1 MNEPGHTLT
10 VWIGDQVAG
19 HLHHHPTT
27 NRFAFA
33 YAEAWREGRGAFALG
48 PQLPLKAPVDQS
60 PDQHS
65 AIVRQFFEN
74 LLPEGDA
81 LDHAAQAHGVSKSN
95 LLGLIHALGRET
107 AGAIRLTAGDD
118 AAPLA
123 EQAEPAP
130 PFLRE
135 VTREELSQRIRERAQ
150 LPFSVWDQKVRLS
163 IAGYQDKI
171 AVYEHEGRMFLVNGG
186 PKASTVIVKPV
197 PTRPGLASLPG
208 NEFMCMQLARA
219 AGLPVA
225 DTWLEHVPE
234 PVLFVKRFDR
244 KETRTGVERLHLI
257 DGCQLLGLSVG
268 MKYERPY
275 GDGPDVRN
283 IRDGASLRTLFQAI
297 NQYSLQ
303 PAVDRL
309 ALLRWA
315 IFQVLIGNTDAHGK
329 NLSFFVQPSGV
340 RLAPAYD
347 MVCIPALKD
356 AQLSSTLAMAVGDA
370 FTVAE
375 ITPFDWAQLGQQ
387 AGVRPSAMAQQ
398 MTSLIG
404 KVTEA
409 LKAASEVAQQR
420 GGGQDTIYAVSQ
432 HVIEACDRHRTA
444 TTQVKAIK
452 PDWL

>member
-1 MNEPGHTLT
+1 MSHPIHALT

-19 HLHHHPTT
+19 HLHHQPAT

-33 YAEAWREGRGAFALG
+33 YADRWRDAPGAFALG
-48 PQLPLKAPVDQS
+48 PQLPLKASSDQS

-81 LDHAAQAHGVSKSN
+81 LDHAAQVHGVSKSN

-107 AGAIRLTAGDD
+107 AGAIRLTTSDD

-123 EQAEPAP
+123 EQAEH
-130 PFLRE
+130 LRE
-135 VTREELSQRIRERAQ
+135 VTREELSQRIRQRAE

-171 AVYEHEGRMFLVNGG
+171 AVYERSGQLFLVDGG
-186 PKASTVIVKPV
+186 SKASTVIVKPM
-197 PTRPGLASLPG
+197 PARPALADLPG

-225 DTWLEHVPE
+225 DTWLEHLPE

-244 KETRTGVERLHLI
+244 QETQARVERLHVI

-275 GDGPDVRN
+275 GDNPDVRN
-283 IRDGASLRTLFQAI
+283 IRDGASLRSLFQAI
-297 NQYSLQ
+297 NLHSLQ

-329 NLSFFVQPSGV
+329 NLSFFVRPSGV
-340 RLAPAYD
+340 SLAPAYD
-347 MVCIPALKD
+347 MVCISALKD
-356 AQLSSTLAMAVGDA
+356 AQLSGTLAMAVGDA
-370 FTVAE
+370 FHGDE
-375 ITPFDWAQLGQQ
+375 ITPFDWAQLGRQ
-387 AGVRPSAMAQQ
+387 AGLRPSAMASQ
-398 MTSLIG
+398 MTGLMD
-404 KVTEA
+404 KVIHATPMASQVALDNGVGREA
-409 LKAASEVAQQR
+409 VEAIV
-420 GGGQDTIYAVSQ
+420 Q
-432 HVIEACDRHRTA
+432 HVRQACDRHRGAAMQT
-444 TTQVKAIK
+444 KGIK
-452 PDWL
+452 PGWL

>member
-1 MNEPGHTLT
+1 MNEPGHALT

-33 YAEAWREGRGAFALG
+33 YANAWREARDAFALG
-48 PQLPLKAPVDQS
+48 PQLPLKAPDNQS

-81 LDHAAQAHGVSKSN
+81 LDHAAQAHGMSKSN

-107 AGAIRLTAGDD
+107 AGAIRLTAGDV
-118 AAPLA
+118 APLTEEP
-123 EQAEPAP
+123 EQ
-130 PFLRE
+130 LRE
-135 VTREELSQRIRERAQ
+135 ITREELSQRIRERAQ
-150 LPFSVWDQKVRLS
+150 LPFSVWDQQVRLS

-171 AVYEHEGRMFLVNGG
+171 AVYEHDGRLFLVNGG

-197 PTRPGLASLPG
+197 PTRPALASLPG

-244 KETRTGVERLHLI
+244 RETPTGVEHLHLI

-283 IRDGASLRTLFQAI
+283 IRDGASLRTLFKAI
-297 NQYSLQ
+297 NQHSLQ

-340 RLAPAYD
+340 SLAPAYD

-356 AQLSSTLAMAVGDA
+356 AQLSGTLAMAVGDT
-370 FTVAE
+370 FTEAE

-387 AGVRPSAMAQQ
+387 AGLRPSAMGRQ
-398 MTSLIG
+398 MIGLID

-409 LKAASEVAQQR
+409 LKAAREVAQKSGVSQAPI
-420 GGGQDTIYAVSQ
+420 DAVSQ
-432 HVIEACDRHRTA
+432 RVIETCDRHRIA
-444 TTQVKAIK
+444 ATQVKAIK
-452 PDWL
+452 SDWL

>member
-10 VWIGDQVAG
+10 VWIGDRVAG

-33 YAEAWREGRGAFALG
+33 YADAWREARDAFALG
-48 PQLPLKAPVDQS
+48 PQLPLKAPADQS

-118 AAPLA
+118 SAPIA
-123 EQAEPAP
+123 EEPEQ
-130 PFLRE
+130 LRE
-135 VTREELSQRIRERAQ
+135 ITREELSQRIRERAQ
-150 LPFSVWDQKVRLS
+150 RPFSVWDQQVRLS

-171 AVYEHEGRMFLVNGG
+171 AVYEHDSRLFLVNGG

-197 PTRPGLASLPG
+197 PTRPVLASLPG

-234 PVLFVKRFDR
+234 PVLFVRRFDR
-244 KETRTGVERLHLI
+244 RETPTGVERLHLI

-283 IRDGASLRTLFQAI
+283 IRDGASLRALFQAI
-297 NQYSLQ
+297 NQHSLQ

-340 RLAPAYD
+340 SLAPAYD

-356 AQLSSTLAMAVGDA
+356 AQLSGTLAMAVGDA
-370 FTVAE
+370 FTEAE
-375 ITPFDWAQLGQQ
+375 ITPFDWAQLGRQ
-387 AGVRPSAMAQQ
+387 AGLRPVAMARQIS
-398 MTSLIG
+398 TITD
-404 KVTEA
+404 KVAEA
-409 LKAASEVAQQR
+409 LNTARDAAHQSGVVDGVVEA
-420 GGGQDTIYAVSQ
+420 IAL
-432 HVIEACDRHRTA
+432 HVRNACDRHRTA
-444 TTQVKAIK
+444 ATQVKDIK
-452 PDWL
+452 LDWL

>member
-1 MNEPGHTLT
+1 MSEISHTLT

-19 HLHHHPTT
+19 HLHHKPTT

-33 YAEAWREGRGAFALG
+33 YADTWLKARGAFALG
-48 PQLPLKAPVDQS
+48 PQLPLKTPADQS
-60 PDQHS
+60 PDQQS

-107 AGAIRLTAGDD
+107 AGAIRLTTGD
-118 AAPLA
+118 AAALA
-123 EQAEPAP
+123 TQPEQ
-130 PFLRE
+130 LRE
-135 VTREELSQRIRERAQ
+135 VTREELSQRIRQRPQ
-150 LPFSVWDQKVRLS
+150 LPFSVWDQQVRLS

-171 AVYEHEGRMFLVNGG
+171 AIYEHAGQLFLVDGG

-197 PTRPGLASLPG
+197 PTRTALASLPS
-208 NEFMCMQLARA
+208 NEYMCMQLARA

-225 DTWLEHVPE
+225 NTWLEHVPE
-234 PVLFVKRFDR
+234 PVLFVSRFDR
-244 KETRTGVERLHLI
+244 RETPTGVERLHMI

-297 NQYSLQ
+297 NQHGLQ

-340 RLAPAYD
+340 SLAPAYD
-347 MVCIPALKD
+347 MVCIRALKD
-356 AQLSSTLAMAVGDA
+356 AQLSGTLAMAVGEA
-370 FTVAE
+370 FTVAD

-387 AGVRPSAMAQQ
+387 AGLRPSAMARQ
-398 MTSLIG
+398 MTGLIDR
-404 KVTEA
+404 VTEA
-409 LKAASEVAQQR
+409 LKVARSMATQS
-420 GGGQDTIYAVSQ
+420 GVSQ
-432 HVIEACDRHRTA
+432 HTVDTITQQVSDACDRHRTEA
-444 TTQVKAIK
+444 TQVKSIK
-452 PDWL
+452 PNWL

>member
-33 YAEAWREGRGAFALG
+33 YADAWREARDAFALG
-48 PQLPLKAPVDQS
+48 PQLPLKAPDDQS

-74 LLPEGDA
+74 LLPEGNA

-118 AAPLA
+118 
-123 EQAEPAP
+123 PAP
-130 PFLRE
+130 IAEEPEQLRE
-135 VTREELSQRIRERAQ
+135 ITREELSQRIRERAQ
-150 LPFSVWDQKVRLS
+150 LPFSVWDQQVRLS

-171 AVYEHEGRMFLVNGG
+171 AIYEHDSRLFLVNGG

-197 PTRPGLASLPG
+197 PTRPALASLPG

-234 PVLFVKRFDR
+234 PVLFVRRFDR
-244 KETRTGVERLHLI
+244 KETLKGVKRLHLI

-283 IRDGASLRTLFQAI
+283 IRDGASLRALFQAI
-297 NQYSLQ
+297 NQHSLQ

-329 NLSFFVQPSGV
+329 NLSFFVHPSGV
-340 RLAPAYD
+340 SLAPAYD

-356 AQLSSTLAMAVGDA
+356 AQLSGTLAMAVGDA
-370 FTVAE
+370 FTEAD

-387 AGVRPSAMAQQ
+387 AGLRPSVMAQQ
-398 MTSLIG
+398 MTGLIG
-404 KVTEA
+404 KVTDAQKIVSEEA
-409 LKAASEVAQQR
+409 RKR
-420 GGGQDTIYAVSQ
+420 GVGQAPIDAISQ

-444 TTQVKAIK
+444 ATQVKAIK
-452 PDWL
+452 TDWL

>member
-1 MNEPGHTLT
+1 MSEPSHALT

-33 YAEAWREGRGAFALG
+33 YADAWRESRDAFALG
-48 PQLPLKAPVDQS
+48 PQLPLKPPGDQS

-123 EQAEPAP
+123 DQAEQ
-130 PFLRE
+130 LRE
-135 VTREELSQRIRERAQ
+135 ITREELSQRIRERAQ
-150 LPFSVWDQKVRLS
+150 LPFSVWDQQVRLS

-171 AVYEHEGRMFLVNGG
+171 AVYEHDGRLFLVNGG
-186 PKASTVIVKPV
+186 PKASSVIVKPV
-197 PTRPGLASLPG
+197 PTRPALASLPG
-208 NEFMCMQLARA
+208 NEFMCMQMARA

-244 KETRTGVERLHLI
+244 KETRTGVDRLHLI

-275 GDGPDVRN
+275 GDGHDVRN

-370 FTVAE
+370 FTEAE
-375 ITPFDWAQLGQQ
+375 ITPFDWAQLGHQ
-387 AGVRPSAMAQQ
+387 AGLRPSAMAQQ
-398 MTSLIG
+398 ITGLIS
-404 KVTEA
+404 KVPEA
-409 LKAASEVAQQR
+409 IEIASGIAQKRDVNQE
-420 GGGQDTIYAVSQ
+420 TIDAVSR

-444 TTQVKAIK
+444 ATQVKVIK
-452 PDWL
+452 PDSL

>member
-19 HLHHHPTT
+19 HLHHHPNT

-33 YAEAWREGRGAFALG
+33 YADAWREARGAFALG
-48 PQLPLKAPVDQS
+48 PQLPLNAPVDQS

-107 AGAIRLTAGDD
+107 AGAIRLTVSDVI
-118 AAPLA
+118 APVA
-123 EQAEPAP
+123 ETTESPKDH
-130 PFLRE
+130 LRE

-150 LPFSVWDQKVRLS
+150 LPFSVWDQQVRLS

-171 AVYEHEGRMFLVNGG
+171 AVYEQDGRLFLVNGG

-197 PTRPGLASLPG
+197 PTRPALASLPG
-208 NEFMCMQLARA
+208 NEFMCMQLARTV
-219 AGLPVA
+219 GLPVA

-244 KETRTGVERLHLI
+244 KETRTGVDRLHLI

-283 IRDGASLRTLFQAI
+283 IRDGASLRVLFQAI

-356 AQLSSTLAMAVGDA
+356 AQLSRTLAMAVGDA
-370 FTVAE
+370 FTEAE
-375 ITPFDWAQLGQQ
+375 ITPFDWAQLGHQ
-387 AGVRPSAMAQQ
+387 AGLRPSALAQQ

-409 LKAASEVAQQR
+409 LKATSEVTQKL
-420 GGGQDTIYAVSQ
+420 GVGQDTIDAVSQ
-432 HVIEACDRHRTA
+432 HVIEACGRHRTA
-444 TTQVKAIK
+444 ATQVKAIK

>member
-19 HLHHHPTT
+19 HLNHHPTT

-33 YAEAWREGRGAFALG
+33 YAEAWREARGAFALG

-65 AIVRQFFEN
+65 AIARQFFEN

-118 AAPLA
+118 AAPPADQA
-123 EQAEPAP
+123 EQ
-130 PFLRE
+130 LRE
-135 VTREELSQRIRERAQ
+135 ITREELSQRIRERAQ
-150 LPFSVWDQKVRLS
+150 LPFSVWDQHVRLS

-171 AVYEHEGRMFLVNGG
+171 AVYEHDGRLFLVNGG

-197 PTRPGLASLPG
+197 PTRPALASLPG

-244 KETRTGVERLHLI
+244 KETPTSVERLHLI

-370 FTVAE
+370 FTEAE
-375 ITPFDWAQLGQQ
+375 ITPFDWAQLGHQ
-387 AGVRPSAMAQQ
+387 AGLRPSAMAQQ
-398 MTSLIG
+398 ITGLIS

-409 LKAASEVAQQR
+409 IEIASGIAQKRDVSQE
-420 GGGQDTIYAVSQ
+420 TIDAVSR
-432 HVIEACDRHRTA
+432 HVIEACDRHRTSA
-444 TTQVKAIK
+444 TQVKVIK

>member
-33 YAEAWREGRGAFALG
+33 YAEAWREARGAFALG
-48 PQLPLKAPVDQS
+48 PQLPLKAPVDQT

-107 AGAIRLTAGDD
+107 AGAIRLTAGDE

-123 EQAEPAP
+123 DQAEQ
-130 PFLRE
+130 LRE
-135 VTREELSQRIRERAQ
+135 ITREELSQRIRERAQ
-150 LPFSVWDQKVRLS
+150 LPFSVWDQQVRLS

-171 AVYEHEGRMFLVNGG
+171 AVYEHDGRLFLVNGG

-197 PTRPGLASLPG
+197 PTRPALASLPG

-244 KETRTGVERLHLI
+244 KETPTSVERLHLI

-283 IRDGASLRTLFQAI
+283 IRDGASLRTLFQVI

-340 RLAPAYD
+340 SLAPAYD

-356 AQLSSTLAMAVGDA
+356 AQLSGTLAMAVGDA
-370 FTVAE
+370 FTEAE

-387 AGVRPSAMAQQ
+387 AGLRPAAMARQ
-398 MTSLIG
+398 MTSLID
-404 KVTEA
+404 KVLEA
-409 LKAASEVAQQR
+409 LPAARQVALNNGVGPEVVE
-420 GGGQDTIYAVSQ
+420 TIAQ
-432 HVIEACDRHRTA
+432 HVGHACELHRAAAAKT
-444 TTQVKAIK
+444 KDIK
-452 PDWL
+452 PALL

>member
-10 VWIGDQVAG
+10 VWMRDQVAG

-33 YAEAWREGRGAFALG
+33 YADAWREARDAFALG
-48 PQLPLKAPVDQS
+48 PQLPLKAPDDQS

-95 LLGLIHALGRET
+95 MLGLIHALGRET
-107 AGAIRLTAGDD
+107 AGAIRLTTGDD
-118 AAPLA
+118 AAPIA
-123 EQAEPAP
+123 EEPEQ
-130 PFLRE
+130 LRE
-135 VTREELSQRIRERAQ
+135 ITREELSQRIRERAQ
-150 LPFSVWDQKVRLS
+150 LPFSVWDQQVRLS

-171 AVYEHEGRMFLVNGG
+171 AVYEHDGRLFLVNSG

-197 PTRPGLASLPG
+197 PTRPALASLPG

-234 PVLFVKRFDR
+234 PVLFVRRFDR
-244 KETRTGVERLHLI
+244 KETPKGVERLHLI

-283 IRDGASLRTLFQAI
+283 IRDGASLRALFQAI
-297 NQYSLQ
+297 NQHSLQ

-356 AQLSSTLAMAVGDA
+356 AQLSGTLAMAVGDA
-370 FTVAE
+370 FTEAD

-387 AGVRPSAMAQQ
+387 AGLRPSAMAQQ
-398 MTSLIG
+398 MTGLIG
-404 KVTEA
+404 KVTDA
-409 LKAASEVAQQR
+409 LKVASEEAQKR
-420 GGGQDTIYAVSQ
+420 GVGQAPIDAISQ
-432 HVIEACDRHRTA
+432 HVIEACDRHRNA
-444 TTQVKAIK
+444 ATQVKTIK

>member
-1 MNEPGHTLT
+1 MNGPGHTLT

-33 YAEAWREGRGAFALG
+33 YADAWREARDAFVLG
-48 PQLPLKAPVDQS
+48 PQLPLKAPDDQS

-107 AGAIRLTAGDD
+107 AGAIRLTAGDV
-118 AAPLA
+118 ATLTEGP
-123 EQAEPAP
+123 EQ
-130 PFLRE
+130 LRE

-150 LPFSVWDQKVRLS
+150 LPFSVWDQQVRLS

-171 AVYEHEGRMFLVNGG
+171 AVYEHDGRLFLVNGG

-197 PTRPGLASLPG
+197 PTRPALASLPG

-234 PVLFVKRFDR
+234 PVLFVRRFDR
-244 KETRTGVERLHLI
+244 KETPKGVERLHLI

-283 IRDGASLRTLFQAI
+283 IRDGASLRALFQAI
-297 NQYSLQ
+297 NQHSLQ

-340 RLAPAYD
+340 SLAPAYD

-370 FTVAE
+370 FTEAD

-387 AGVRPSAMAQQ
+387 AGLRPSAMAQQ
-398 MTSLIG
+398 MTGLIG
-404 KVTEA
+404 KVTDA
-409 LKAASEVAQQR
+409 LKVASEEVQKR
-420 GGGQDTIYAVSQ
+420 GVGQAPIDAISQ

-444 TTQVKAIK
+444 ATQVKTIK

>member
-1 MNEPGHTLT
+1 MNEPGHALT

-33 YAEAWREGRGAFALG
+33 YADAWREARDAFALG
-48 PQLPLKAPVDQS
+48 PQLPLKAPDNQS

-81 LDHAAQAHGVSKSN
+81 LDHAAQAHGMSTSN

-107 AGAIRLTAGDD
+107 AGAIRLTAGDV
-118 AAPLA
+118 APLTEEP
-123 EQAEPAP
+123 EQ
-130 PFLRE
+130 LRE
-135 VTREELSQRIRERAQ
+135 ITREELSQRIRERAQ
-150 LPFSVWDQKVRLS
+150 LPFSVWDQQVRLS

-171 AVYEHEGRMFLVNGG
+171 AVYEHDGRLFLVNGG

-197 PTRPGLASLPG
+197 PTRPALASLPG

-244 KETRTGVERLHLI
+244 RETPTGVERLHLI

-283 IRDGASLRTLFQAI
+283 IRDGASLRTLFKAI
-297 NQYSLQ
+297 NQHSLQ

-340 RLAPAYD
+340 SLAPAYD

-356 AQLSSTLAMAVGDA
+356 AQLSGTLAMAVGDT
-370 FTVAE
+370 FTEAE

-387 AGVRPSAMAQQ
+387 AGLRPSAMGRQ
-398 MTSLIG
+398 MIGLID

-409 LKAASEVAQQR
+409 LKAAREVAQKS
-420 GGGQDTIYAVSQ
+420 GVSQ
-432 HVIEACDRHRTA
+432 APIDAISQRVIETCDRHRIA
-444 TTQVKAIK
+444 ATQVKAIK
-452 PDWL
+452 SDWL

>member
-1 MNEPGHTLT
+1 MNAPGHTLT

-19 HLHHHPTT
+19 HLHHHPNT

-33 YAEAWREGRGAFALG
+33 YADAWREARGAFALG
-48 PQLPLKAPVDQS
+48 PQLPLTAPVGQS

-107 AGAIRLTAGDD
+107 AGAIRLTAGDGS
-118 AAPLA
+118 ASIS
-123 EQAEPAP
+123 EEPEP
-130 PFLRE
+130 LRE
-135 VTREELSQRIRERAQ
+135 ITRAELSQRIRERAR
-150 LPFSVWDQKVRLS
+150 LPFSVWDQQVRLS

-171 AVYEHEGRMFLVNGG
+171 AVYKHDGKLFLVNGG

-197 PTRPGLASLPG
+197 PTRPALASLPG

-219 AGLPVA
+219 TGLPVA
-225 DTWLEHVPE
+225 ETWLEHVPE

-244 KETRTGVERLHLI
+244 RETTQGVERLHLI

-283 IRDGASLRTLFQAI
+283 IRDGANLRALFQAI
-297 NQYSLQ
+297 NQHSLQ

-329 NLSFFVQPSGV
+329 NLSFFVHPSGV
-340 RLAPAYD
+340 SLAPAYD

-370 FTVAE
+370 FTEAD
-375 ITPFDWAQLGQQ
+375 ITPFDWAQLGKE
-387 AGVRPSAMAQQ
+387 AGLRPGAMAKQ
-398 MTSLIG
+398 MTGLIN
-404 KVTEA
+404 KVSEA
-409 LKAASEVAQQR
+409 LTAASQAAHQGSV
-420 GGGQDTIYAVSQ
+420 GKDTIEAITHQVS
-432 HVIEACDRHRTA
+432 VACARHRA
-444 TTQVKAIK
+444 AATQVQSIK
-452 PDWL
+452 TTWL

>member
-1 MNEPGHTLT
+1 MNEPGHALT

-33 YAEAWREGRGAFALG
+33 YADAWREARGAFALG

-107 AGAIRLTAGDD
+107 AGAIRLTVGDVVE
-118 AAPLA
+118 PV
-123 EQAEPAP
+123 AEPAEP
-130 PFLRE
+130 PRDHLRE

-150 LPFSVWDQKVRLS
+150 LPFSVWDQQVRLS

-171 AVYEHEGRMFLVNGG
+171 AVYEQDGKLFLVNGG

-197 PTRPGLASLPG
+197 PTRPALASLPS

-219 AGLPVA
+219 TGLPVA

-234 PVLFVKRFDR
+234 PALFVRRFDR
-244 KETRTGVERLHLI
+244 REMPTGVERLHLI

-297 NQYSLQ
+297 NQHSLQ

-340 RLAPAYD
+340 SLAPAYD

-356 AQLSSTLAMAVGDA
+356 AQLSGTLAMAVGDA
-370 FTVAE
+370 FVDAE

-387 AGVRPSAMAQQ
+387 AGLRPAAMAKQ
-398 MTSLIG
+398 MTGLID
-404 KVTEA
+404 KVLEA
-409 LKAASEVAQQR
+409 LPAARQVALKN
-420 GGGQDTIYAVSQ
+420 GVGPEILETIAQ
-432 HVIEACDRHRTA
+432 HVGHACELHRAATA
-444 TTQVKAIK
+444 TIKDIK
-452 PDWL
+452 PALL

>member
-33 YAEAWREGRGAFALG
+33 YADAWREARDAFALG
-48 PQLPLKAPVDQS
+48 PQLPLKVPDEQS

-107 AGAIRLTAGDD
+107 AGAIRLTAGNDSEPI
-118 AAPLA
+118 AKEP
-123 EQAEPAP
+123 EQ
-130 PFLRE
+130 LRE
-135 VTREELSQRIRERAQ
+135 ITREELSQRIRERAQ
-150 LPFSVWDQKVRLS
+150 RPFSVWDQQVRLS

-171 AVYEHEGRMFLVNGG
+171 AVYEHDSRLFLVNGG

-197 PTRPGLASLPG
+197 PTRPALASLPG
-208 NEFMCMQLARA
+208 NEFMCMQLARS

-234 PVLFVKRFDR
+234 PVLFVRRFDR
-244 KETRTGVERLHLI
+244 KETLKGVERLHLI

-283 IRDGASLRTLFQAI
+283 IRDGASLRALFQAI
-297 NQYSLQ
+297 NQHSLQ

-340 RLAPAYD
+340 SLAPAYD

-356 AQLSSTLAMAVGDA
+356 AQLSGTLAMAVGDA
-370 FTVAE
+370 FTEAE

-387 AGVRPSAMAQQ
+387 AGLRPAAMAQQ
-398 MTSLIG
+398 MNGLIG

-409 LKAASEVAQQR
+409 LKVADEVAQKR
-420 GGGQDTIYAVSQ
+420 GVGQAHIDAVSRY
-432 HVIEACDRHRTA
+432 VLDACDKHRRA
-444 TTQVKAIK
+444 STQVKAIK
-452 PDWL
+452 PGWL

>member
-1 MNEPGHTLT
+1 MNEPGLALT

-19 HLHHHPTT
+19 HLHHNPNT

-33 YAEAWREGRGAFALG
+33 YAEAWREARNAFGLG
-48 PQLPLKAPVDQS
+48 PQLPLKAPDDQS

-95 LLGLIHALGRET
+95 LLGHVHALGRET
-107 AGAIRLTAGDD
+107 AGAIRLTAGDV
-118 AAPLA
+118 APLKEEP
-123 EQAEPAP
+123 EQ
-130 PFLRE
+130 LRE
-135 VTREELSQRIRERAQ
+135 IVREELSQRIRERAQ
-150 LPFSVWDQKVRLS
+150 LPFSVWDQQVRLS

-171 AVYEHEGRMFLVNGG
+171 AVYEHDSRLFLVNGG

-197 PTRPGLASLPG
+197 PTRPALASLPG
-208 NEFMCMQLARA
+208 NEFMCMQLASA

-244 KETRTGVERLHLI
+244 RETPTGVERLHLI
-257 DGCQLLGLSVG
+257 DGCQFLGLSVG

-283 IRDGASLRTLFQAI
+283 IRDGASLRALFKAI

-356 AQLSSTLAMAVGDA
+356 SQLSGTLAMAVGDA
-370 FTVAE
+370 FAEAE
-375 ITPFDWAQLGQQ
+375 ITPFEWAQLGHQ
-387 AGVRPSAMAQQ
+387 AGLRPSAMAQQ
-398 MTSLIG
+398 MTGLIG
-404 KVTEA
+404 KVAVA
-409 LKAASEVAQQR
+409 LKVASEVAQR
-420 GGGQDTIYAVSQ
+420 LDVGQDTIDAISR

-444 TTQVKAIK
+444 VTQVKAIRS
-452 PDWL
+452 DWL

>member
-1 MNEPGHTLT
+1 MNGPGHTLT

-19 HLHHHPTT
+19 NLHHHPTT

-33 YAEAWREGRGAFALG
+33 YADAWREARDAFALG
-48 PQLPLKAPVDQS
+48 PQLPLKAPDDQS

-74 LLPEGDA
+74 LLPEGNA

-107 AGAIRLTAGDD
+107 AGAIRLTAGDVVT
-118 AAPLA
+118 PTEEP
-123 EQAEPAP
+123 EQ
-130 PFLRE
+130 LRE
-135 VTREELSQRIRERAQ
+135 ITREELSQRIRQRAQ
-150 LPFSVWDQKVRLS
+150 LPFSVWDQQVRLS

-171 AVYEHEGRMFLVNGG
+171 AVYEHDGRLFLVNGG
-186 PKASTVIVKPV
+186 PKASTVILKPV
-197 PTRPGLASLPG
+197 PTRPALASLPG
-208 NEFMCMQLARA
+208 NELMCMQLARA

-225 DTWLEHVPE
+225 EAWLEHVPE

-244 KETRTGVERLHLI
+244 RETPTGVERQHLI

-268 MKYERPY
+268 LKYERPY

-283 IRDGASLRTLFQAI
+283 IRDGASLRALFQAI
-297 NQYSLQ
+297 NQHSLQ

-356 AQLSSTLAMAVGDA
+356 AQLSGTLAMAVGDA
-370 FTVAE
+370 FTEAE

-387 AGVRPSAMAQQ
+387 AGLRPSAMAQQ
-398 MTSLIG
+398 MKGLIG

-409 LKAASEVAQQR
+409 LKLTGEIAQR
-420 GGGQDTIYAVSQ
+420 HRVGQDTIDAISQ

-444 TTQVKAIK
+444 ATQVKAIK

>member
-1 MNEPGHTLT
+1 MSDTSHALT
-10 VWIGDQVAG
+10 VWVGDQVAG
-19 HLHHHPTT
+19 HLHHHPST
-27 NRFAFA
+27 NRFSFA
-33 YAEAWREGRGAFALG
+33 YADTWRKARGAFAIG
-48 PQLPLKAPVDQS
+48 PQLPLNTPSDPS

-95 LLGLIHALGRET
+95 LLGLIQALGRET
-107 AGAIRLTAGDD
+107 AGAIRLTASDD
-118 AAPLA
+118 AGPLA
-123 EQAEPAP
+123 EQAEQ
-130 PFLRE
+130 LRE
-135 VTREELSQRIRERAQ
+135 ITREELSQRIRQRAE
-150 LPFSVWDQKVRLS
+150 LPFSVWDQTVRLS

-171 AVYEHEGRMFLVNGG
+171 AVYEHAGRLYLVDGG

-197 PTRPGLASLPG
+197 PIRAALAGLPG
-208 NEFMCMQLARA
+208 NEFMCMQLARQ

-234 PVLFVKRFDR
+234 PVLFVRRFDR
-244 KETRTGVERLHLI
+244 KEAQAGVDRLHLI

-275 GDGPDVRN
+275 GDGPDVRD
-283 IRDGASLRTLFQAI
+283 IRDGASLRSLFQAI
-297 NQYSLQ
+297 NLHSLQ

-329 NLSFFVQPSGV
+329 NLSFFVHPSGV
-340 RLAPAYD
+340 SLAPAYD

-356 AQLSSTLAMAVGDA
+356 ARLSGTLAMAVGDA
-370 FTVAE
+370 FTAAD

-387 AGVRPSAMAQQ
+387 AGLRPPAMARQ
-398 MTSLIG
+398 MTSLMD
-404 KVTEA
+404 KVLAA
-409 LKAASEVAQQR
+409 LPGASEAASGSGVEHDAVAV
-420 GGGQDTIYAVSQ
+420 IAQ
-432 HVIEACDRHRTA
+432 HVDQACNMHRMA
-444 TTQVKAIK
+444 AKLLKSIR
-452 PDWL
+452 PDDL

>member
-1 MNEPGHTLT
+1 MSTPSHALT
-10 VWIGDQVAG
+10 VWIGGHVAG

-27 NRFAFA
+27 NRFAFV
-33 YAEAWREGRGAFALG
+33 YADSWRDAPGSFALG
-48 PQLPLKAPVDQS
+48 PQLPLKAPADQS
-60 PDQHS
+60 TDQHS

-107 AGAIRLTAGDD
+107 AGAIRLTTSDD
-118 AAPLA
+118 AASLA
-123 EQAEPAP
+123 TQPEH
-130 PFLRE
+130 LRE
-135 VTREELSQRIRERAQ
+135 VTREELSQRIRQRAD

-171 AVYEHEGRMFLVNGG
+171 AVYEHAGQLFLVDGG
-186 PKASTVIVKPV
+186 PKASTVIVKPL
-197 PTRPGLASLPG
+197 PARPALAGLPG

-234 PVLFVKRFDR
+234 PVLFVRRFDR
-244 KETRTGVERLHLI
+244 KQAQARVERLHLI

-275 GDGPDVRN
+275 GDNPEVRN
-283 IRDGASLRTLFQAI
+283 IRDGASLRSLMQAI
-297 NQYSLQ
+297 NIHSLQ

-329 NLSFFVQPSGV
+329 NLSFFVHPSGV
-340 RLAPAYD
+340 SLAPAYD

-356 AQLSSTLAMAVGDA
+356 AQLSGTLAMAVGDA
-370 FTVAE
+370 FVEAE
-375 ITPFDWAQLGQQ
+375 ITPFDWAQLGHLS
-387 AGVRPSAMAQQ
+387 GLRPAAMARQ
-398 MTSLIG
+398 MIGLMDKVMDALSVACQVALKNGVAQG
-404 KVTEA
+404 KVEA
-409 LKAASEVAQQR
+409 IA
-420 GGGQDTIYAVSQ
+420 Q
-432 HVIEACDRHRTA
+432 HVRHACERHRAAAAKTRD
-444 TTQVKAIK
+444 VK
-452 PDWL
+452 PDLL

>member
-1 MNEPGHTLT
+1 MSEPGHTLT

-33 YAEAWREGRGAFALG
+33 YADAWGKARGAYALG
-48 PQLPLKAPVDQS
+48 PQLPLKAPVGQS
-60 PDQHS
+60 SDQHS

-107 AGAIRLTAGDD
+107 AGAIRLTASDV
-118 AAPLA
+118 
-123 EQAEPAP
+123 AEPVESPVAP
-130 PFLRE
+130 QQAPLRE
-135 VTREELSQRIRERAQ
+135 VTRAELSQRIRERAQ
-150 LPFSVWDQKVRLS
+150 LPFSVWDQQVRLS

-171 AVYEHEGRMFLVNGG
+171 AVYEHGGKLFLVNSG
-186 PKASTVIVKPV
+186 PLASTVIVKPV
-197 PTRPGLASLPG
+197 PTRPALAALPG

-234 PVLFVKRFDR
+234 PVLFVRRFDR
-244 KETRTGVERLHLI
+244 KETPAGVGRLHLI

-283 IRDGASLRTLFQAI
+283 IRDGASLRALFRAI
-297 NQYSLQ
+297 NQHSLQ

-329 NLSFFVQPSGV
+329 NLSFFVHPSGLS
-340 RLAPAYD
+340 LAPAYD

-370 FTVAE
+370 FTEAD
-375 ITPFDWAQLGQQ
+375 ITPFDWAQLGNE
-387 AGVRPSAMAQQ
+387 AGLRPAAMAKQ
-398 MTSLIG
+398 MTGLID
-404 KVTEA
+404 KVREA
-409 LKAASEVAQQR
+409 LTTASQAAHQ
-420 GGGQDTIYAVSQ
+420 GGVGKDTIEAITHQVSM
-432 HVIEACDRHRTA
+432 ACDRHRA
-444 TTQVKAIK
+444 AATQVQSIKAT
-452 PDWL
+452 WL

>member
-33 YAEAWREGRGAFALG
+33 YADSWREARDAFALG
-48 PQLPLKAPVDQS
+48 PQLPLKAPDDQS

-107 AGAIRLTAGDD
+107 AGAIRLTAGDV
-118 AAPLA
+118 APLTEEP
-123 EQAEPAP
+123 EQ
-130 PFLRE
+130 LRE
-135 VTREELSQRIRERAQ
+135 ITREELSQRIRERAQ
-150 LPFSVWDQKVRLS
+150 LPFSVWDQQVRLS

-171 AVYEHEGRMFLVNGG
+171 AVYEHDGRLFLVKGG

-197 PTRPGLASLPG
+197 PTRPALASLPG

-219 AGLPVA
+219 ARLPVA

-244 KETRTGVERLHLI
+244 RETPTGVERLHLI

-283 IRDGASLRTLFQAI
+283 IRDGASLRTLFKAI
-297 NQYSLQ
+297 NQHSLQ

-340 RLAPAYD
+340 SLAPAYD

-356 AQLSSTLAMAVGDA
+356 AQLSGTLAMAVGDT
-370 FTVAE
+370 FTEAE

-387 AGVRPSAMAQQ
+387 AGLRPSAMGRQ
-398 MTSLIG
+398 MIGLID

-409 LKAASEVAQQR
+409 LKAAREVAQKSGVSQAPI
-420 GGGQDTIYAVSQ
+420 DAVSQ
-432 HVIEACDRHRTA
+432 RVIETCDRHRIA
-444 TTQVKAIK
+444 ATQVKAIK
-452 PDWL
+452 SDWL

>member
-1 MNEPGHTLT
+1 MNETSHALT

-33 YAEAWREGRGAFALG
+33 YADAWRDARGAFALG
-48 PQLPLKAPVDQS
+48 PQLPLKAPDDQS

-107 AGAIRLTAGDD
+107 AGAIRLTASDD
-118 AAPLA
+118 VATLGAQP
-123 EQAEPAP
+123 EQ
-130 PFLRE
+130 LRE
-135 VTREELSQRIRERAQ
+135 VTREELSQRIRQRAQ

-171 AVYEHEGRMFLVNGG
+171 AVYEHASKLFLVDGG
-186 PKASTVIVKPV
+186 PKASNVIVKPV
-197 PTRPGLASLPG
+197 PTRRALASLPG
-208 NEFMCMQLARA
+208 NEYMCMQLARA
-219 AGLPVA
+219 SGLPVA

-234 PVLFVKRFDR
+234 PVLFVRRFDR
-244 KETRTGVERLHLI
+244 RETPSGVDRLHLI

-297 NQYSLQ
+297 NRYSMQ

-340 RLAPAYD
+340 SLAPAYD

-356 AQLSSTLAMAVGDA
+356 AQLSGTLAMSIGDA
-370 FTVAE
+370 FTEAE
-375 ITPFDWAQLGQQ
+375 IKPFDWAQLGLQ
-387 AGVRPSAMAQQ
+387 AGLRPSAMARQ
-398 MTSLIG
+398 MTGLID

-409 LKAASEVAQQR
+409 LKMASDAAHQNGVSRDAVDAITQQ
-420 GGGQDTIYAVSQ
+420 VSGT
-432 HVIEACDRHRTA
+432 CDRHRTA
-444 TTQVKAIK
+444 ATQVKAIK

>member
-1 MNEPGHTLT
+1 MKEPGHALT
-10 VWIGDQVAG
+10 VWLGDQVAG
-19 HLHHHPTT
+19 HLQHHPTT

-33 YAEAWREGRGAFALG
+33 YADEWRQAQGAFALG
-48 PQLPLKAPVDQS
+48 PQLPLKPPVDQS

-107 AGAIRLTAGDD
+107 AGAIRLTVSDV
-118 AAPLA
+118 AAPVS
-123 EQAEPAP
+123 AP
-130 PFLRE
+130 TAPFEAHLRE
-135 VTREELSQRIRERAQ
+135 VTRAELSQRIRERAEH
-150 LPFSVWDQKVRLS
+150 PFSVWDQQVRLS

-171 AVYEHEGRMFLVNGG
+171 AVYEHGGKLFLVNGG
-186 PKASTVIVKPV
+186 PMASTVIVKPV
-197 PTRPGLASLPG
+197 PTRPALNSLPG

-219 AGLPVA
+219 AGVPVA

-244 KETRTGVERLHLI
+244 RQTTKGVERLHLI

-283 IRDGASLRTLFQAI
+283 IRDGASLRALFQAI
-297 NQYSLQ
+297 NQHSLQ

-309 ALLRWA
+309 ALLRWT

-340 RLAPAYD
+340 SLAPAYD

-370 FTVAE
+370 FTEAD
-375 ITPFDWAQLGQQ
+375 ITPFDWAQLGQE
-387 AGVRPSAMAQQ
+387 AGLRPAAMARQ
-398 MTSLIG
+398 MTGLIN

-409 LKAASEVAQQR
+409 LPAASQAAQQ
-420 GGGQDTIYAVSQ
+420 GDVGKET
-432 HVIEACDRHRTA
+432 IEAITQQVSGACHRHRA
-444 TTQVKAIK
+444 AATQVQRIK
-452 PDWL
+452 PTWL

>member
-19 HLHHHPTT
+19 HLHHHPDT

-33 YAEAWREGRGAFALG
+33 YADAWRKARGAYALG
-48 PQLPLKAPVDQS
+48 PQLPLKAPVGQS

-107 AGAIRLTAGDD
+107 AGAIRLTVSGVAEPEEP
-118 AAPLA
+118 AAPS
-123 EQAEPAP
+123 EEH
-130 PFLRE
+130 LRE
-135 VTREELSQRIRERAQ
+135 VTRAELSQRIRERAQ
-150 LPFSVWDQKVRLS
+150 LPFSVWDQQVRLS

-171 AVYEHEGRMFLVNGG
+171 AVYEQGSKLFLVNSG
-186 PKASTVIVKPV
+186 PMASTVIVKPV
-197 PTRPGLASLPG
+197 PTRPALAALPG

-234 PVLFVKRFDR
+234 PVLFVRRFDR
-244 KETRTGVERLHLI
+244 KETPTGVGRLHLI

-283 IRDGASLRTLFQAI
+283 IRDGASLRALFQAI
-297 NQYSLQ
+297 NQHSLQ

-329 NLSFFVQPSGV
+329 NLSFFVHPSGV
-340 RLAPAYD
+340 SLAPAYD

-370 FTVAE
+370 FTEAD
-375 ITPFDWAQLGQQ
+375 ITPFDWAQLGKE
-387 AGVRPSAMAQQ
+387 AGLRPAAMAKQ
-398 MTSLIG
+398 MTSLID
-404 KVTEA
+404 KVREA
-409 LKAASEVAQQR
+409 LTAASQAAYQ
-420 GGGQDTIYAVSQ
+420 GGVGKDTIEAITHQVSM
-432 HVIEACDRHRTA
+432 ACDRHRA
-444 TTQVKAIK
+444 AATQVQSIK
-452 PDWL
+452 PTWL